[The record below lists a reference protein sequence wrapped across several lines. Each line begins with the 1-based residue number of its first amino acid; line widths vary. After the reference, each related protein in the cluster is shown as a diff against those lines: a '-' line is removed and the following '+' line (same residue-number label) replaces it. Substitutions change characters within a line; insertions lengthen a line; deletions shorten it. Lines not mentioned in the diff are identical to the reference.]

1 MLQFGWGVLLMVTLL
16 VALTL
21 IVAFANGANDVSKGV
36 ATLVGSG
43 VTDLRRALFWGT
55 AWTVAGGVAAA
66 FASQGLVAVFSGK
79 GLLAAPPSTAFLG
92 AVAVGAIGWLVMAT
106 RTGLPV
112 STTHSLVGGLVGAG
126 VAAQGTAGVHWA
138 AVATKVAV
146 PLAVSPLI
154 ALALMMASYPLIGF
168 AFRRFNRYCVCVERE
183 ERVVLGAGPAA
194 ALTGGGSTVRMIA
207 GADCPSAV
215 VARVNAMDSL
225 HWLTSGAT
233 SFFRGMND
241 TPKILALGVLA
252 AAATGIA
259 TEGFFL
265 IVALAM
271 GLGSYIAGRRVTE
284 TLAGKVTTIRH
295 DDGFAANLVTSA
307 LVGIASFYALPVSTT
322 HVSTGAITGVGARKG
337 DVRWRM
343 VRDMVAAWVVT
354 LPVAGLIAALA
365 YLAIGR
371 LG

>member
-1 MLQFGWGVLLMVTLL
+1 VLLMVALL

-21 IVAFANGANDVSKGV
+21 VVAFANGANDVSKGV

-55 AWTVAGGVAAA
+55 AWTVAGGVIAA

-79 GLLAAPPSTAFLG
+79 GLLAATPGTHFLV
-92 AVAVGAIGWLVMAT
+92 AVAVGAIGWLIIAT

-112 STTHSLVGGLVGAG
+112 STTHSLVGGLVGVGIAAEGMAG
-126 VAAQGTAGVHWA
+126 VRWA
-138 AVATKVAV
+138 AVVTKIAV
-146 PLAVSPLI
+146 PLAVSPLA

-183 ERVVLGAGPAA
+183 ERVVVGTGSAVAF
-194 ALTGGGSTVRMIA
+194 TGGSAMRVIA
-207 GADCPSAV
+207 GAECPSAV
-215 VARVNAMDSL
+215 VARVNALDSL

-259 TEGFFL
+259 TEWFFVL
-265 IVALAM
+265 VALAM

-284 TLAGKVTTIRH
+284 TLAGRVTTIRH

-307 LVGIASFYALPVSTT
+307 LVAIASFHALPVSTT
-322 HVSTGAITGVGARKG
+322 HVSTGAITGVGARKA
-337 DVRWRM
+337 DVRWKV
-343 VRDMVAAWVVT
+343 VRDMTVAWVVT
-354 LPVAGLIAALA
+354 LPVAAIIAALA

>member
-1 MLQFGWGVLLMVTLL
+1 MLQFGWGVLLMVALL

-43 VTDLRRALFWGT
+43 VTDLQRALSWGT
-55 AWTVAGGVAAA
+55 AWTVAGGVIAA
-66 FASQGLVAVFSGK
+66 FAARGLVAVFSGK
-79 GLLAAPPSTAFLG
+79 GLLAAPPGPDFLV
-92 AVAVGAIGWLVMAT
+92 AVAVGAIGWLIIAT

-126 VAAQGTAGVHWA
+126 IAAEGVAGVRWA
-138 AVATKVAV
+138 AVATKIVV
-146 PLAVSPLI
+146 PLAVSPLV
-154 ALALMMASYPLIGF
+154 ALALMLASYPLIGL

-183 ERVVLGAGPAA
+183 EPVVVAAGRAA
-194 ALTGGGSTVRMIA
+194 ALTGGSAMRVIA

-215 VARVNAMDSL
+215 VARMNAMDSL

-259 TEGFFL
+259 TEWFFL
-265 IVALAM
+265 LVALAM
-271 GLGSYIAGRRVTE
+271 GAGSYAAGRRVTE

-307 LVGIASFYALPVSTT
+307 LVGVASLYALPVSTT
-322 HVSTGAITGVGARKG
+322 HVSTGAIAGVGARKA
-337 DVRWRM
+337 DVRWRT
-343 VRDMVAAWVVT
+343 VRAMVAAWVVT
-354 LPVAGLIAALA
+354 LPLAGIIAGLA
-365 YLAIGR
+365 YLTISR

>member
-1 MLQFGWGVLLMVTLL
+1 VLLMVALL

-55 AWTVAGGVAAA
+55 AWTVAGGVIAAS
-66 FASQGLVAVFSGK
+66 ASQGLVAVFSGK
-79 GLLAAPPSTAFLG
+79 GLLAATPGTHFLV
-92 AVAVGAIGWLVMAT
+92 AVAVGAIGWLIIAT
-106 RTGLPV
+106 GTGLPV
-112 STTHSLVGGLVGAG
+112 STTHSLVGGLVGVGIAAEGVAG
-126 VAAQGTAGVHWA
+126 VQWA
-138 AVATKVAV
+138 AVATKIAV
-146 PLAVSPLI
+146 PLAASPLV

-168 AFRRFNRYCVCVERE
+168 AFRRFNRYCVCIERE
-183 ERVVLGAGPAA
+183 ERVVVGTGSAA
-194 ALTGGGSTVRMIA
+194 ALTGGSAMRVIA
-207 GADCPSAV
+207 GAECPNSV
-215 VARVNAMDSL
+215 VARVNTMDSL

-233 SFFRGMND
+233 SLFRGMND

-259 TEGFFL
+259 TEWFFL
-265 IVALAM
+265 LVALAM

-284 TLAGKVTTIRH
+284 TLAGRVTTIRH

-307 LVGIASFYALPVSTT
+307 LVAIASFHALPVSTT
-322 HVSTGAITGVGARKG
+322 HVSTGAITGVGARKA
-337 DVRWRM
+337 DVRWKV
-343 VRDMVAAWVVT
+343 VRDMTVAWVVT
-354 LPVAGLIAALA
+354 LPVAAIIAALA